1 MKSMRRNGFRK
12 KRTAKMLGGMNST
25 NSTNS
30 MKVEKVEN
38 MYFRKEEG
46 HYTGDI
52 MKNKHGKPI
61 KHGKGKIIFVYG
73 GSYDGD
79 WKNNEANG
87 YGIQTFYSG
96 ETYEGEFVDDMPEG
110 YGVYKSNSPPH
121 TYRGH
126 FAKGIK
132 HGTGF
137 LTTTC
142 LTESGRV
149 FGHGTV
155 FGDFENDQF
164 VKGTGKRCENVDN
177 LFENG
182 DYENGKLIKG
192 IVIWPQGNSFEGIYD
207 KKGNPAKGTFKW
219 ANGAKYEGEYEN
231 GRRSGFGVYTSTDG
245 SVYEGHYKNDL
256 KNGMGKITY
265 PNGTVISG
273 EFHNDRLKQPIRD
286 RVMSSV
292 YNELG
297 AERNVF
303 RTTRKSSR

>member
-1 MKSMRRNGFRK
+1 
-12 KRTAKMLGGMNST
+12 MNSAD
-25 NSTNS
+25 S
-30 MKVEKVEN
+30 MKVENVEKVEN
-38 MYFRKEEG
+38 MYFREEEG
-46 HYTGDI
+46 YYTGDI
-52 MKNKHGKPI
+52 MRNKHGTPVM
-61 KHGKGKIIFVYG
+61 HGKGKMIFDYG

-79 WKNNEANG
+79 WKNNKANG
-87 YGIQTFYSG
+87 YGIHTFYSG

-110 YGVYKSNSPPH
+110 YGVYKSNSH

-164 VKGTGKRCENVDN
+164 VKGTGKRCRVDGN
-177 LFENG
+177 IFENG
-182 DYENGKLIKG
+182 DYEKGRLIKG
-192 IVIWPQGNSFEGIYD
+192 IRIWPQGHRFEGIYD
-207 KKGNPAKGTFKW
+207 KKGMLAKGTFEW
-219 ANGAKYEGEYEN
+219 DDGSKYEGEYEN
-231 GRRSGFGVYTSTDG
+231 GRRSGFGVYTSPDG

-265 PNGTVISG
+265 PDGTVISG
-273 EFHNDRLKQPIRD
+273 EFHNDQLKQPIRD

-297 AERNVF
+297 LGAKRNVF
-303 RTTRKSSR
+303 RTTRKSSRK